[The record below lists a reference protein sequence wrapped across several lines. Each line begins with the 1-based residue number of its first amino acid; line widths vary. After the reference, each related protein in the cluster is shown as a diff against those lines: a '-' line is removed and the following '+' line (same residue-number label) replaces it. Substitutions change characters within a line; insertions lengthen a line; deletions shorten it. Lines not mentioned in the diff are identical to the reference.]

1 MAIRT
6 ASAATAASSSR
17 IFHNPNT
24 TTTTANTHSARY
36 LHLTPRET
44 DHLRLHQV
52 GRLAQYRL
60 ARGVKLNHPE
70 AVGLISMVMM
80 EKIRDGMTSVTH
92 LMELGQ
98 KLLGR
103 NNVQTG
109 IADLIGSVQIEATF
123 PDGTKLLTIHSPIA
137 RDYGHLELALEGSFL
152 PVPDNA
158 IFEPDTEYHDSII
171 LGGVMVGGEGDIT
184 LNPNASRIIEIP
196 VTNTGD
202 RPIQVRTLP
211 KGALV
216 LSLRRKR
223 IQNSFHFSQ
232 MFHFVFL
239 TLSLCPHRLDRIMHS
254 LKPTGHSNLIGKQV
268 SECV

>member
-1 MAIRT
+1 MV
-6 ASAATAASSSR
+6 
-17 IFHNPNT
+17 
-24 TTTTANTHSARY
+24 RY

-80 EKIRDGMTSVTH
+80 EKIRDGMTSVAQ

-137 RDYGHLELALEGSFL
+137 RDYGDLELALEGSFL
-152 PVPDNA
+152 PVPDNSKFA
-158 IFEPDTEYHDSII
+158 PDNEQHDSII
-171 LGGVMVGGEGDIT
+171 LGGVMVAEGDIT
-184 LNPNASRIIEIP
+184 LNPDAHRIIEIP

-202 RPIQVRTLP
+202 RPIQVR
-211 KGALV
+211 
-216 LSLRRKR
+216 S
-223 IQNSFHFSQ
+223 S
-232 MFHFVFL
+232 
-239 TLSLCPHRLDRIMHS
+239 
-254 LKPTGHSNLIGKQV
+254 
-268 SECV
+268 